1 MGRRAAG
8 GQRLRCLH
16 CPIDE
21 NSTPRDGLAQNATL
35 LRFLDGM
42 ITHWEDG
49 GNCVYVYD
57 GSNARLVRACALSL
71 FNNELDAPAVL
82 AESGALSMR
91 QGRFVKSFVSARRA
105 AERLQNDMDMVMGG
119 LPKGFL

>member
-1 MGRRAAG
+1 MYAATCTRPDIAYSVH
-8 GQRLRCLH
+8 QLCKVMQK
-16 CPIDE
+16 P
-21 NSTPRDGLAQNATL
+21 T
-35 LRFLDGM
+35 
-42 ITHWEDG
+42 
-49 GNCVYVYD
+49 
-57 GSNARLVRACALSL
+57 
-71 FNNELDAPAVL
+71 PAVL